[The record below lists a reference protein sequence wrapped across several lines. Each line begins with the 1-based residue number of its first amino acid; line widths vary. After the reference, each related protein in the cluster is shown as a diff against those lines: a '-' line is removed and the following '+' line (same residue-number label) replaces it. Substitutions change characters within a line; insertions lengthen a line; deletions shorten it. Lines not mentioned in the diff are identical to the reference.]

1 MKPRAFELDE
11 KWTGVAK
18 DVYVKR
24 VFGYD
29 FLLDMRD
36 EIFGQVV
43 TEDGDEQF
51 KTLFKYD
58 VPGKDGRPM
67 QSSEILEYAIA
78 AHFAQLK
85 EHNMFSDFE
94 KPYVAISIGAFVD
107 KAPKWKRYLRKILQ
121 KKVLQVAHESLHS
134 TRRDFALAGVEVLF
148 FNPVKDVSLDDQYSL
163 NLTGIRK
170 VPFNDVKGT
179 FWDADDI
186 LWTFGDVEEYLEAL
200 RDED

>member
-11 KWTGVAK
+11 KWSQVSH

-29 FLLDMRD
+29 FLLDLRD
-36 EIFGQVV
+36 EVFGQIV

-51 KTLFKYD
+51 KTMFKYSI
-58 VPGKDGRPM
+58 PGKDNRPM
-67 QSSEILEYAIA
+67 KSSDILEYAVA
-78 AHFAQLK
+78 SHFKQLK
-85 EHNMFSDFE
+85 DHDMFDQSE

-121 KKVLQVAHESLHS
+121 RKVLQVAHESLHS
-134 TRRDFALAGVEVLF
+134 MRRDFALAGVEVLF
-148 FNPVKDVSLDDQYSL
+148 FNPVQDVSLDDQYDL
-163 NLTGIRK
+163 NLTDIRK

-179 FWDADDI
+179 FWDADEI
-186 LWTFGDVEEYLEAL
+186 LWTFSEVEDYLEAC
-200 RDED
+200 RDSD